1 MNLRNRTSR
10 YGFGVQFA
18 AAAAGVT
25 FIASS
30 ISQGAP
36 AYSEIA
42 LVSALVAVLIMHAR
56 LGFALSKTQI
66 ELQMLQHLVKRVSDT
81 PAQAAQKLAPSLRT
95 GLDPDLSEQDRRA
108 LNMVREAVE
117 AERVDLYLQ
126 PIVSLPQRRPR
137 FYEAFSRLRLADG
150 SVIRPASYLEAAERA
165 NRIGVIDNMILL
177 RCIQS
182 LRAYQKTTPRLMV
195 FCNLS
200 PATVYDTSFF
210 NHLTDYLELNPDL
223 ATSLVFEFTY
233 PATQMMHPRVE
244 ENLQA
249 IAAKGFEFSIDH
261 IHTLD
266 VDWRA
271 LRARN
276 FTYVKAP
283 ASLLLNANRIDE
295 ASALRV
301 AAFRKRLRDEGIDLI
316 AEKVEFESHMP
327 EILSLGIDFGQGNL
341 FGAARPA
348 QFYLGDGEV
357 AAPADSLQRPR
368 LAIAS

>member
-1 MNLRNRTSR
+1 MNLRQRTSR

-30 ISQGAP
+30 ISHGAP

-66 ELQMLQHLVKRVSDT
+66 ELQMLQNLVKRVSDT
-81 PAQAAQKLAPSLRT
+81 PAQAAKKLAPALRT
-95 GLDPDLSEQDRRA
+95 GLDPDLSEDDRRV

-117 AERVDLYLQ
+117 ADRVDLYLQ

-150 SVIRPASYLEAAERA
+150 SVIRPGSYLEAAERA

-182 LRAYQKTTPRLMV
+182 LRAYQKTSPRLMV

-200 PATVYDTSFF
+200 PATIYDTGFF

-223 ATSLVFEFTY
+223 ASSLVFEFTY

-244 ENLQA
+244 ENLKA

-261 IHTLD
+261 IHTLE
-266 VDWRA
+266 VDWRS

-283 ASLLLNANRIDE
+283 ASLLLGANRGDE
-295 ASALRV
+295 ASVMRIAT
-301 AAFRKRLRDEGIDLI
+301 FRKRLRDEGIDLI

-341 FGAARPA
+341 FGAARSA
-348 QFYLGDGEV
+348 QFYLGADEAG
-357 AAPADSLQRPR
+357 APATTSPETPF
-368 LAIAS
+368 AIAS